1 MKHRRNST
9 SQLLFSMKRIR
20 PIYLPIYLIAAAL
33 IVHSFL
39 SLAIAQRLT
48 GPALSARL
56 ATRSNGPAQQSK
68 SLPAKFTNQYR
79 IEFVLIPEG
88 KFTMGSAS
96 GDNEKPAHGV
106 TISQPFYI
114 GRYEVT
120 QWQWRA
126 VMATTIEEQRR
137 KNKNDAKSLVAS
149 PMAGESDDRATYY
162 ASWQEA
168 HTFVDRL
175 NALKDGRT
183 YRLPSEAEWEYVCR
197 AGSTEDRPADLNLIA
212 QYKNNS
218 NNYVQ
223 PVGMRRPNG
232 FQIYDMIG
240 NVWEWCED
248 VFHLNYDGAPTDGSA
263 WLTNDQLGQ
272 KVKRGGS
279 FTTRNFDFLR
289 CAARGSESADSRDVE
304 TGFRVVATQ
313 RSQ

>member
-1 MKHRRNST
+1 
-9 SQLLFSMKRIR
+9 MKRTR
-20 PIYLPIYLIAAAL
+20 PIYLIAATFTVL
-33 IVHSFL
+33 SFL

-48 GPALSARL
+48 TPAFSVRSA
-56 ATRSNGPAQQSK
+56 AHSNSPSQQSK
-68 SLPAKFTNQYR
+68 SLPPKFTNQYR

-88 KFTMGSAS
+88 KFSMGSA
-96 GDNEKPAHGV
+96 GGADNEQPAHGV

-137 KNKNDAKSLVAS
+137 KIKNDAKSLVAS
-149 PMAGESDDRATYY
+149 PMAGESDDRAAYY

-197 AGSTEDRPADLNLIA
+197 AGATEDRPADLNVIA

-218 NNYVQ
+218 NNFVQ
-223 PVGMRRPNG
+223 PVGMRRPNA

-248 VFHLNYDGAPTDGSA
+248 VFHLNYDGAPSDGSA
-263 WLTNDQLGQ
+263 WLTNDELGQ

-289 CAARGSESADSRDVE
+289 CAARASGSVDDRDVE
-304 TGFRVVATQ
+304 TGFRVVATVK
-313 RSQ
+313 SQ

>member
-1 MKHRRNST
+1 M
-9 SQLLFSMKRIR
+9 SQLSSSMKRIQ
-20 PIYLPIYLIAAAL
+20 LITATLTVLA
-33 IVHSFL
+33 FL
-39 SLAIAQRLT
+39 SLAIAQRFT
-48 GPALSARL
+48 SPAPSARL
-56 ATRSNGPAQQSK
+56 ATRSNDPLPQSK

-79 IEFVLIPEG
+79 MEFVLIPEG
-88 KFTMGSAS
+88 KFTMGSTGG

-126 VMATTIEEQRR
+126 VMTTTIDEQRR
-137 KNKNDAKSLVAS
+137 KIKNDARSLVAT
-149 PMAGESDDRATYY
+149 PMAGESDERATYY

-168 HTFVDRL
+168 HTFVERL
-175 NALKDGRT
+175 NALKDGHT

-197 AGSTEDRPADLNLIA
+197 AGATEDRPADLNLIA

-248 VFHLNYDGAPTDGSA
+248 AFHLNYDGAPADGSP
-263 WLTNDQLGQ
+263 WLTNDVLGQ

-289 CAARGSESADSRDVE
+289 CAARSSESADARDVE
-304 TGFRVVATQ
+304 TGFRVVAIARTQ
-313 RSQ
+313 